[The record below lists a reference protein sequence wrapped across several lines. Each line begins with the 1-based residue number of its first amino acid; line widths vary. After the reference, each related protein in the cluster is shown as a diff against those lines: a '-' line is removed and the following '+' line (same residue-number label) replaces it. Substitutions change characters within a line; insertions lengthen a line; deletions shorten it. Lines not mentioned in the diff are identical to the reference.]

1 MCDERLWQFTQ
12 QSIDESLTFLHVPIP
27 MENSIQGI
35 LDALVTTL
43 PDEPVNLLGFS
54 MGGYIA
60 CAFAAKYPERIKR
73 LMVLSNT
80 ASGLLDTERQ
90 QREVALNWVS
100 KQGYHGIPKK
110 KAVAMLGSSYK
121 DRDDLLDIIFSMDKA
136 LGEAVFIQQLK
147 SSLER
152 PELLPELKS
161 VSFALRFIVG
171 GDDVLLSKDLVSEM
185 QLSKAFDIKTLG
197 GCGHMLPLEQPRELA
212 ALIEDF
218 YH

>member
-12 QSIDESLTFLHVPIP
+12 QPIDESLTMLHMPIP
-27 MENSIQGI
+27 MEDSIQGI
-35 LDALVTTL
+35 LDALVMTL
-43 PDEPVNLLGFS
+43 PEEPVNLLGFS

-60 CAFAAKYPERIKR
+60 CAFAAKYPKRIKR

-110 KAVAMLGSSYK
+110 KAVTMLGSSYK
-121 DRDDLLDIIFSMDKA
+121 DRDDLLEIIFSMDRV

-171 GDDVLLSKDLVSEM
+171 SDDVLLSKDVVSEM
-185 QLSKAFDIKTLG
+185 QLSKAFDIKTLD
-197 GCGHMLPLEQPRELA
+197 GCGHMLPLEKPRELA

>member
-12 QSIDESLTFLHVPIP
+12 QSINESLTLLHVPIP

-35 LDALVTTL
+35 LDALVMTL
-43 PDEPVNLLGFS
+43 PEEPVNLLGFS

-110 KAVAMLGSSYK
+110 KAVAMLGYSYK
-121 DRDDLLDIIFSMDKA
+121 DRDDLLEIIFSMDRA

-171 GDDVLLSKDLVSEM
+171 SDDVLLSKDVVSEM
-185 QLSKAFDIKTLG
+185 QLSKAFDIKTLD
-197 GCGHMLPLEQPRELA
+197 GCGHMLPLEKPRELA